1 VRLFTPLSLLALATM
16 LATALVGAARAA
28 QRLHPAQ
35 SLRSVR
41 TLRSAVDHYRRV
53 TWTYERAALRHRIAT
68 SYSYRRSADRDYLQW
83 TLDRWQRNAFVAR
96 NVAVSVIRTKV
107 HISLPDA
114 PGLHAAL
121 AKRLSYERRLTIRLD
136 RVYPGTTTAART
148 LASAR
153 AASPTPRQALLMWQS
168 RAAAAAL
175 AVVTHARRTAVRPT
189 LPHWLLDGLVCIHS
203 YEGAWNSNTGNGYYG
218 GLQFDWGFMQHYGG
232 DFVARWGTADN
243 WPVWAQ
249 LEAAARAYRSGRGFY
264 PWPNTARL
272 CGLI

>member
-1 VRLFTPLSLLALATM
+1 
-16 LATALVGAARAA
+16 
-28 QRLHPAQ
+28 
-35 SLRSVR
+35 
-41 TLRSAVDHYRRV
+41 
-53 TWTYERAALRHRIAT
+53 
-68 SYSYRRSADRDYLQW
+68 
-83 TLDRWQRNAFVAR
+83 
-96 NVAVSVIRTKV
+96 
-107 HISLPDA
+107 
-114 PGLHAAL
+114 
-121 AKRLSYERRLTIRLD
+121 
-136 RVYPGTTTAART
+136 
-148 LASAR
+148 
-153 AASPTPRQALLMWQS
+153 MWQS